1 MTIKYFLKPNVFLDS
16 VWGFIEEGTTLGEA
30 GKMIILSPCRE
41 CGELWGR
48 VLAPKYGVGGG
59 HVRGCSNMASGWWKD
74 ICGG

>member
-1 MTIKYFLKPNVFLDS
+1 
-16 VWGFIEEGTTLGEA
+16 LGEA

-59 HVRGCSNMASGWWKD
+59 HVRGCSNMASG
-74 ICGG
+74 